1 MDATHYPEPRR
12 THAISMRVSK
22 ETREAIRIAARIDR
36 RSETNWCRY
45 IVERELEARKAR
57 QLGEKT

>member
-1 MDATHYPEPRR
+1 
-12 THAISMRVSK
+12 MRVSK

-57 QLGEKT
+57 QQSGEKPA